1 MTGTQELGHLR
12 VMNLHFCGRVGLTW
26 FERTPEV
33 RLPAR
38 YLIYLHPRFV
48 SRCARDRLTPNTAT
62 SRNNVCL
69 LRYFRVRHSHGGT
82 GCGLTHNSF
91 RTSLASVFIPS
102 SAVFPGAYFR
112 YHQRQRSLTSL
123 RLTLVPS
130 TSKHIDN
137 GAPVFVVAVR
147 LKSDCLPEGEC
158 RRGLLGSLDVGSAFL
173 RAVDAV
179 QADAFGVVIVQ
190 EFESVAV
197 DHTDDLAGEVCMGV
211 WDKDYG
217 EKKAEKRERNM
228 EYYGI
233 ALHTNYREH
242 LTFNGAEL
250 AARLLFTARN
260 FPQTFGNTVRFNCDP
275 LIFGVCVAINRIT
288 TSHMA
293 REGRQRKQPRAL
305 FDAVEFTLRL
315 H

>member
-1 MTGTQELGHLR
+1 MFG
-12 VMNLHFCGRVGLTW
+12 
-26 FERTPEV
+26 P
-33 RLPAR
+33 
-38 YLIYLHPRFV
+38 
-48 SRCARDRLTPNTAT
+48 
-62 SRNNVCL
+62 
-69 LRYFRVRHSHGGT
+69 
-82 GCGLTHNSF
+82 
-91 RTSLASVFIPS
+91 
-102 SAVFPGAYFR
+102 
-112 YHQRQRSLTSL
+112 
-123 RLTLVPS
+123 
-130 TSKHIDN
+130 
-137 GAPVFVVAVR
+137 
-147 LKSDCLPEGEC
+147 
-158 RRGLLGSLDVGSAFL
+158 LDVGLAFF

-190 EFESVAV
+190 EFESIAV
-197 DHTDDLAGEVCMGV
+197 DHTDDLAGEVCMGE

-233 ALHTNYREH
+233 ALPTNYREN

-250 AARLLFTARN
+250 TARLLFTARN

-293 REGRQRKQPRAL
+293 REDRQRKQPHTL
-305 FDAVEFTLRL
+305 FNAVEFTLRL